1 MIHPAFQRVPDQ
13 YIAEAFSETLL
24 PGYCKFT
31 AAPHSTYDLDQQ
43 GYPPVPSHLVGLT
56 AAFIDRDGVTVRR
69 LGAYNFSPEH
79 TPEPQELVKAYEG
92 TIGSLQGH
100 LPGLERDAIAM
111 GFEGGGETQYGALG
125 SWCIEATRKDNKRLL
140 AAHLTSVTAD
150 RGEIVDAL
158 VYPAV
163 VYRGLPLAFRNAIEP
178 LALGQ
183 IPGMKTLLS
192 EEDRETLRRQL
203 DPIMKL
209 DKRLQDPVAV
219 AVAGLLPPAANFPR
233 ILDIY
238 LGQ

>member
-1 MIHPAFQRVPDQ
+1 MIHPAFQEVPDQ

-31 AAPHSTYDLDQQ
+31 ASPHSVYDLDKQ

-79 TPEPQELVKAYEG
+79 TPEREELVKAYESTVG
-92 TIGSLQGH
+92 GLQERF
-100 LPGLERDAIAM
+100 PGLELDAMAM
-111 GFEGGGETQYGALG
+111 GFEVSQPEYGALG
-125 SWCIEATRKDNKRLL
+125 SWCIEATQRDNKRLL
-140 AAHLTSVTAD
+140 AAHLISVTAD
-150 RGEIVDAL
+150 RGEVVDAL

-163 VYRGLPLAFRNAIEP
+163 VYRELPLAFRNAVEP

-183 IPGMKTLLS
+183 IPGMEAILS
-192 EEDRETLRRQL
+192 EEDREALRREL

-209 DKRLQDPVAV
+209 DKSLQDPVAV